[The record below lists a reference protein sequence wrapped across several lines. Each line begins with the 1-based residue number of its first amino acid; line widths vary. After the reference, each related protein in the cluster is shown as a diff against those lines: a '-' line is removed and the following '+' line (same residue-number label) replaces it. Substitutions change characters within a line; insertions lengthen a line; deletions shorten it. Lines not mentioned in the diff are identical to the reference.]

1 MFFRFLLVIVL
12 SVLRYTDSDHH
23 VDIFN
28 SSSKPLC
35 QEIKMYGVFEAFSV
49 SCLIRTI
56 LQYYIL
62 LCCSSRSDTM
72 GFFHIGN
79 MFKVYAVMK
88 LYVPSSVL

>member
-1 MFFRFLLVIVL
+1 MYQHASSPSVIYSAVRVARPLVLWIIVFFRFLLVTVL

-62 LCCSSRSDTM
+62 LWC
-72 GFFHIGN
+72 
-79 MFKVYAVMK
+79 
-88 LYVPSSVL
+88 